1 MSDRKASPSGPR
13 LLAASCAGGMARQ
26 YRVQVRE
33 HGLPDQ
39 WSLVGSFRD
48 SKVAETVAA
57 GVSRSGRQVR
67 IVACQSLPT
76 AA

>member
-1 MSDRKASPSGPR
+1 
-13 LLAASCAGGMARQ
+13 MARQ
-26 YRVQVRE
+26 YRVQVRD
-33 HGLPDQ
+33 HGPADR

-48 SKVAETVAA
+48 SQIAETVAA
-57 GVSRSGRQVR
+57 SVSRSGRQVR

>member
-1 MSDRKASPSGPR
+1 MSAPETSPSGPQ
-13 LLAASCAGGMARQ
+13 LLAVSCAGGMARQ
-26 YRVQVRE
+26 YRVQVRDPQ
-33 HGLPDQ
+33 HPAG

-48 SKVAETVAA
+48 SQIAETAA
-57 GVSRSGRQVR
+57 ASVRRSGRQVR